1 MNNFSGRHLCCQYRL
16 FFILLAF
23 LPLPGSA
30 LAATGQPRLEIYPTF
45 VSAGIYLNDLTAGT
59 PEHFSANV
67 RFRKIGNSDRTR
79 GGREELA
86 AAAWQDAYELTYH
99 PADHQA
105 RGILAN
111 LASATTYEVSVTY
124 TDSGRAGTA
133 IATFRTLSDDVP
145 VAKTITLT
153 PADLANG
160 FTISESGTADG
171 YLRYTAPPGVTL
183 IGSIQKTQ
191 AILLIKANYIIL
203 ENLTLEG
210 GNYNAISIIDCEHI
224 RIRNCDISN
233 YGTERVLP
241 FDTSGRHS
249 VYRDN
254 GRNINNQAGIMIRGG
269 SDIVLERNYIHDPK
283 SRANS
288 WFYSHPAGPNA
299 VFLGGARGVVLRY
312 NDFVGSDLHR
322 WNDAVESNINGDIRG
337 GPWKDA
343 EIYGNYFGFGNDDGI
358 ELDGGQINCRVFRN
372 KFEGTLCGISTAPCL
387 RGPSF
392 IFENLIVNLRDEL
405 GTANTALKNNYSKR
419 GDGKILLFN
428 NTIVTDVDAV
438 SGFGKGDPDR
448 VSGNLKFV
456 SRNNI
461 IQAANIFAG
470 GVFREKTSVDYDL
483 LSLVRPRTDV
493 DVFARLDQE
502 KQETHGYRQTA
513 PFRDA
518 PNGDFRLQP
527 EVREKLRGEKIPNFS
542 PDGKLGTA
550 LAMPER
556 PLDFE
561 ISAAEVRLDLQTTNA
576 QLTLT
581 PKIEP
586 PARRENTRIEFSI
599 VQPVATN
606 YFAVTPSHG
615 VLEAGKPV
623 TLTIDTKS
631 TYKDVKDAR
640 LHSGAFL
647 IRMTNGFSR
656 PVTVYFDNR
665 ADDAKVKTRRAN
677 VIYGKIEPPGE
688 DERQGPNNKT
698 PGKSASCKL
707 VFDLTPDQAGK
718 YYLFGRFKNRVS
730 RILLNDKMMWIRSG
744 EQQLGR
750 EIPNVPCW
758 GNIGLP
764 QGATNAPFVL
774 LAGRNEFVLAPAE
787 KQPFEMDAVALG
799 KEPEDF
805 LYAPANFAR

>member
-1 MNNFSGRHLCCQYRL
+1 MNNFSRRHLCRQYSL
-16 FFILLAF
+16 FFSLFAILLAF

-30 LAATGQPRLEIYPTF
+30 LAATGQPSLEIYPTF

-59 PEHFSANV
+59 PGDFSANV
-67 RFRKIGNSDRTR
+67 RFRKIATATGGGG
-79 GGREELA
+79 GGREGEIA
-86 AAAWQDAYELTYH
+86 TAAWQDACALTHH

-111 LASATTYEVSVTY
+111 LAPATTYEISVTC

-133 IATFRTLSDDVP
+133 TATFRTLSDDVP
-145 VAKTITLT
+145 IAKTIILT
-153 PADLANG
+153 PADLATG

-171 YLRYTAPPGVTL
+171 YLRYTTPPGVTL
-183 IGSIQKTQ
+183 IGSSQKTQ
-191 AILLIKANYIIL
+191 TILLIKANYIIL
-203 ENLTLEG
+203 ENLVLEG

-299 VFLGGARGVVLRY
+299 VFLGGARGVILRY

-343 EIYGNYFGFGNDDGI
+343 EIYGNYFGFANDDGI

-419 GDGKILLFN
+419 GDGKIFLFN
-428 NTIVTDVDAV
+428 NTIVTDVEAV
-438 SGFGKGDPDR
+438 SGFGNGEPDR
-448 VSGNLKFV
+448 VSGNIKFV

-461 IQAANIFAG
+461 IQASNFFAG

-483 LSLVRPRTDV
+483 LSLVRPRPRADV

-518 PNGDFRLQP
+518 PNGDFRLP
-527 EVREKLRGEKIPNFS
+527 PDMREKLRGEKIPNFS
-542 PDGKLGTA
+542 PDGKPGTA
-550 LAMPER
+550 LVMPER

-561 ISAAEVRLDLQTTNA
+561 TSAAEIRLDLQTTNA

-581 PKIEP
+581 SLAKD
-586 PARRENTRIEFSI
+586 TKTEFVI
-599 VQPVATN
+599 VQPVSTN
-606 YFAVTPSHG
+606 YFVVTPSHG
-615 VLEAGKPV
+615 VLGAGKTI
-623 TLTIDTKS
+623 TLTVDTKS
-631 TYKDVKDAR
+631 TYKNVKDAR

-647 IRMTNGFSR
+647 IRTKSGLSR
-656 PVTVYFDNR
+656 PVAVYFDNR
-665 ADDAKVKTRRAN
+665 ADETKVKTRRAN
-677 VIYGKIEPPGE
+677 VIYGKIE
-688 DERQGPNNKT
+688 T
-698 PGKSASCKL
+698 PDATSCKL

-718 YYLFGRFKNRVS
+718 YYLFGYFTKNRVS
-730 RILLNDKMMWIRSG
+730 RILLNGKPMWIRSG
-744 EQQLGR
+744 KQQLGR
-750 EIPNVPCW
+750 EIPDVPGW

>member
-1 MNNFSGRHLCCQYRL
+1 MKNFNGRYSCRQYRL
-16 FFILLAF
+16 LFILLAF
-23 LPLPGSA
+23 LPLALPGSA
-30 LAATGQPRLEIYPTF
+30 LAATGKPSLEIYPTF
-45 VSAGIYLNDLTAGT
+45 LSAGIYLNDLTAGK
-59 PEHFSANV
+59 PDHFSANV
-67 RFRKIGNSDRTR
+67 RFRKIATATGS
-79 GGREELA
+79 GGGGGVA
-86 AAAWQDAYELTYH
+86 TAAWQDACELTFH

-111 LASATTYEVSVTY
+111 LDPDTTYELSISY
-124 TDSGRAGTA
+124 TDSGRADTA
-133 IATFRTLSDDVP
+133 TATFRTLSDDVP

-153 PADLANG
+153 PADIANG

-183 IGSIQKTQ
+183 LGPAQKTQ

-269 SDIVLERNYIHDPK
+269 SDIILERNYIHDPK
-283 SRANS
+283 SRANT

-312 NDFVGSDLHR
+312 NDFVGNDLHR
-322 WNDAVESNINGDIRG
+322 WNDVVESNINGDIRG

-392 IFENLIVNLRDEL
+392 IFENLIVNLRDEF

-419 GDGKILLFN
+419 GDGKIFFFN
-428 NTIVTDVDAV
+428 NTIVTDVEAV
-438 SGFGKGDPDR
+438 SGFGKGEPDR

-461 IQAANIFAG
+461 IQASNFFAG

-513 PFRDA
+513 SFRDA

-527 EVREKLRGEKIPNFS
+527 DVREKLRGEKIPNFS

-550 LAMPER
+550 LALPER

-561 ISAAEVRLDLQTTNA
+561 TSAAEIRLDLQTTKT

-581 PKIEP
+581 PKTEP
-586 PARRENTRIEFSI
+586 SAGRGNTRIEFSI

-606 YFAVTPSHG
+606 YFAVTPSRG
-615 VLEAGKPV
+615 VLEAGKPL
-623 TLTIDTKS
+623 TLTIDTRN
-631 TYKDVKDAR
+631 TYKNVKEAR

-647 IRMTNGFSR
+647 IRTNNGLSR

-677 VIYGKIEPPGE
+677 VIYGKIELLGENSAPP
-688 DERQGPNNKT
+688 P
-698 PGKSASCKL
+698 PSGKSASCKL

-718 YYLFGRFKNRVS
+718 YYLFGRFRNRVS
-730 RILLNDKMMWIRSG
+730 RILLNDKLMSIRSG

-750 EIPNVPCW
+750 EIPKVPCW

-764 QGATNAPFVL
+764 QGATNAPLVL

-805 LYAPANFAR
+805 LYAPGNFAR